1 MGVTSGR
8 VNTNKISKT
17 TFYVTWQ
24 QTGQST
30 ENNQTTIDW
39 QAGINTGTST
49 SHDDYY
55 SNAVKIYNI
64 YINGVKVYA
73 GGTWSQIHV
82 GNDKQLTSGTA
93 TIPHNNDGSKSFD
106 ISISA
111 WTYSSSNYSGS
122 GTFTLN
128 NIPRQASID
137 SATDFNDEQNPTI
150 TYTNNAGTAVSTLQA
165 CIALTESS
173 VQSNPI
179 ISWRDIS
186 KTGSSYTFNLTDAER
201 ESLRNAMPNQ
211 NSRNLWFF
219 VKTIL
224 NGTTYYSYKIASIS
238 IVNANPFIDTIDY
251 ADVNSETSDFT
262 GDDHVIIQ
270 GLSRLQFQMW
280 DIEALKGATLTTL
293 SVNVN
298 GDVRSTPF
306 SGTGITS
313 ATYNYNEVDVSENT
327 TAVLTLT
334 DSRGNSSS
342 YNVPLTIWE
351 YESPTAI
358 ITEYRENNFYS
369 ESHIKVDARYSSL
382 NNLNTIAIKYRIKK
396 SSDSTWGS
404 WVTIQDNVEA
414 DFTAD
419 NQYAWDIQVELDDAI
434 GGYQLYTINKALD
447 VGIPIVFYDVEM
459 RSVGVNCFPTHNG
472 ELEVN
477 GLTLLDMAHPVGSVI
492 TIDSNTNP
500 SSTLGGTWVQ
510 VPCHG
515 LIEEGTFSDG
525 TTSAT
530 GRYRIYANGDFEIM
544 AQCGYF
550 NLNAQSSKTYTLT
563 FPYTMTRCY
572 CNISIMYG
580 GVNFADCNSY
590 CYANGTSIYTYTWN
604 NGGTTA
610 NDIALA
616 IQGYGML
623 DLAANNIDTL
633 YSFRRVS

>member
-8 VNTNKISKT
+8 VNTNKVSKT
-17 TFYVTWQ
+17 TFYVEWQ

-30 ENNQTTIDW
+30 ENNQTTINW

-55 SNAVKIYNI
+55 NNAVKIYDI

-128 NIPRQASID
+128 DIPRQAKVSTF
-137 SATDFNDEQNPTI
+137 ANFNDE
-150 TYTNNAGTAVSTLQA
+150 
-165 CIALTESS
+165 
-173 VQSNPI
+173 SNPI
-179 ISWRDIS
+179 LTYSNSAGNVVSSLQSCIASSDGGTIYVPYRDIS
-186 KTGSSYTFNLTDAER
+186 KTGTSYTFELTDSER
-201 ESLRNAMPNQ
+201 TTLRNATPN
-211 NSRNLWFF
+211 NSNLG
-219 VKTIL
+219 VRVYIKTIL
-224 NGTTYYSYKIASIS
+224 NGVTYYDYKDSTMSI
-238 IVNANPFIDTIDY
+238 INANPFIEIIDY
-251 ADVNSETSDFT
+251 SDVNSATSDFT
-262 GDDHVIIQ
+262 HNDHVIIQ
-270 GLSRLQFQMW
+270 GLSRLQFQFY
-280 DIEALKGATLTTL
+280 DVEALKGATLSKL
-293 SVNVN
+293 YININGNV
-298 GDVRSTPF
+298 VQTPF
-306 SGTGITS
+306 TGTSIAT

-327 TAVLTLT
+327 TAVLTLE
-334 DSRGNSSS
+334 DSRGLQTS

-351 YESPTAI
+351 YDTPTAM
-358 ITEYRENNFYS
+358 ITTYRENNFYT
-369 ESHIKVDARYSSL
+369 ESHIKVDANYSSL
-382 NNLNTIAIKYRIKK
+382 NDLNTITIKYRIKK
-396 SSDSTWGS
+396 TTENTWGN
-404 WVTIQDNVEA
+404 WTTISDNVVA
-414 DFTAD
+414 DFNAD
-419 NQYAWDIQVELDDAI
+419 NQYAWDIQVELEDAV
-434 GGYQLYTINKALD
+434 GGYQPYIINNALD
-447 VGIPIVFYDVEM
+447 VGIPIVFYDVEK
-459 RSVGVNCFPTHNG
+459 RSVGINCFPTHDG
-472 ELEVN
+472 EVEVN

-510 VPCHG
+510 VPCHD

-580 GVNFADCNSY
+580 GGNFANCNSY

-604 NGGTTA
+604 NGGATA

-623 DLAANNIDTL
+623 DLATNNIDTL